1 MKRMD
6 ALAILALSAA
16 LASPA
21 TACIIPPG
29 PEQIAAELH
38 RVMERAD
45 HVFIAEVDHIT
56 RRRWGPDDDQPSLND
71 DYKRMLARDGEDP
84 KMQHFANWTEYAEAT
99 AFLKP
104 EFEIYRSGLIDTHR
118 PFGDGR
124 LVPIDML
131 RPFRIN
137 SDGGCYSF
145 PQTCHWDIRPG
156 SRVAV
161 AMQENRF
168 GAQTALLCRVIEE
181 PVAVVQNDLRKR
193 SGSVT
198 KFDAM
203 LPYLKG
209 EYPWLQPDSPAVE
222 SGD

>member
-1 MKRMD
+1 MKRM
-6 ALAILALSAA
+6 AAFAISALSPA

-21 TACIIPPG
+21 MACTVSPG
-29 PEQIAAELH
+29 PEQIAAKLH
-38 RVMERAD
+38 RVMEQAD

-56 RRRWGPDDDQPSLND
+56 RRRWGADDDQPRLNA
-71 DYKRMLARDGEDP
+71 DYEEMLARSGEDFR
-84 KMQHFANWTEYAEAT
+84 KQHIVNWTEYAEAT
-99 AFLKP
+99 AFLQP
-104 EFEIYRSGLIDTHR
+104 ELEIHWSGLIDNNK

-145 PQTCHWDIRPG
+145 PQTCPWDIQSG
-156 SRVAV
+156 SSVVV

-168 GAQTALLCRVIEE
+168 GTQTALLCFEIDDMTPEQR
-181 PVAVVQNDLRKR
+181 DKLRLR
-193 SGSVT
+193 SDFVT

-203 LPYLKG
+203 FPFLKRR
-209 EYPWLQPDSPAVE
+209 YPWLQPDSPYLANE
-222 SGD
+222 D